1 MSGRCRG
8 GVGVVSGWCRSSV
21 GGGVGGGVGSGV
33 GGGDGNGVG
42 RCVGVG
48 RRAWA
53 VGRAWGVRGACVGR
67 AWGEPGACWAISV
80 GIARAALLSGYLGK
94 SGHLPR
100 YLHGY

>member
-1 MSGRCRG
+1 MDVCRESVLG
-8 GVGVVSGWCRSSV
+8 CVEEV
-21 GGGVGGGVGSGV
+21 GGRGRIRPLGVRGA
-33 GGGDGNGVG
+33 
-42 RCVGVG
+42 C
-48 RRAWA
+48 

-100 YLHGY
+100 L